1 MGLVNNLSV
10 KTKEI
15 IDYLH
20 SHPDFFVSHP
30 EILTELRI
38 PHDNI
43 GQASSLIEYQVER
56 LQDQIDDLLCCLDKS
71 DSVTKRNRQF
81 SSAVHKLVLTLQSKT
96 TIAGVY
102 TALSRGLRTLYHA
115 DRVLLLIFNNR
126 EPVHELPDLRFLK
139 TDSKPAFMFT
149 EVMHRNKPLC
159 GSLQEEH
166 LLTLFQDDISGIKS
180 TVLIPVWQND
190 WHGLMVLGSRTP
202 DCYSHGFELDLL
214 LFIAGFCGQC
224 IASHTARIK

>member
-10 KTKEI
+10 KTEEI

-56 LQDQIDDLLCCLDKS
+56 LQDQIDDLLCRLDKS

-96 TIAGVY
+96 TIAGFY

-115 DRVLLLIFNNR
+115 NRVLLLIFNNR
-126 EPVHELPDLRFLK
+126 EPIHELPDLRFLK

-180 TVLIPVWQND
+180 TVLIPVRQNN

-202 DCYSHGFELDLL
+202 DCYSHGFELDSL

-224 IASHTARIK
+224 IASCTARIK